1 MSVLERPFPILS
13 QYDSATAGVSQ
24 LVSKAYLR
32 YFKIDKYRDIVGGV
46 GGPQALK
53 GLMEMV
59 QQMRLF
65 ASNEGITLIDMK
77 DDMVTTQG
85 SAFTGIADVLLQLA
99 QQISGSFNIP
109 LVRLLG
115 QSPGGLN
122 SSGDS
127 ELKQYYGGI
136 AQRQQYIRV
145 MVTIIYRCI
154 AQSLR
159 IDVGEGF
166 SVVFRPLWQ
175 MEETEKADVAS
186 KDTQTVLD
194 VHSTGVISDQVFL
207 RELQHIGKRTGRWKS
222 ITDED
227 VEAASDEIASRG
239 EEVVEPPP
247 SPEDSNH

>member
-1 MSVLERPFPILS
+1 
-13 QYDSATAGVSQ
+13 
-24 LVSKAYLR
+24 
-32 YFKIDKYRDIVGGV
+32 
-46 GGPQALK
+46 
-53 GLMEMV
+53 
-59 QQMRLF
+59 
-65 ASNEGITLIDMK
+65 MK

-85 SAFTGIADVLLQLA
+85 SAFTGIAEVLLQLA
-99 QQISGSFNIP
+99 QQICGALNIP

-127 ELKQYYGGI
+127 ELKQYYRGI
-136 AQRQQYIRV
+136 AQRQKYILV

-166 SVVFRPLWQ
+166 SVAFKPLWQ

-227 VEAASDEIASRG
+227 VESASDEIAPKG

-247 SPEDSNH
+247 SPDDFQKSDSDANGAANQKAN